1 MPPRPTTSSLAP
13 TSASFDAA
21 PGFSAGSDDQDE
33 RQIFA
38 SPMADVDP
46 ADLAALQGAVPVLDG
61 SADATPFAAAALRAR
76 AKPRAKRTNS
86 GLTWAIFGIV
96 LAASL
101 GLAAVFRAQVVRV
114 WPQSASAYVLV
125 GLAVNPTGL
134 VFEKI
139 KAVQVMQDGHAA
151 LRISGAIRN
160 IEDRPRDLPPV
171 RIALL
176 DPQGKTVMV
185 QIGRMDGVRIP
196 ARQSRYFSTVLVD
209 PPARARDM
217 NVTFDVEKPKVG
229 VRAH

>member
-1 MPPRPTTSSLAP
+1 MPQRSTTSSFAP
-13 TSASFDAA
+13 TSAAFDAA
-21 PGFSAGSDDQDE
+21 LGSNTSFDDQAE

-38 SPMADVDP
+38 NPMPDVDP
-46 ADLAALQGAVPVLDG
+46 ADLGSLEGAEPVLDG
-61 SADATPFAAAALRAR
+61 PSDAAPFAAAALRAR
-76 AKPRAKRTNS
+76 TRQRAKRTNS
-86 GLTWAIFGIV
+86 GLAWAMFGVV
-96 LAASL
+96 LAAFL
-101 GLAAVFRAQVVRV
+101 GLAAVFRAEVVRV
-114 WPQSASAYVLV
+114 WPQSASAYALV

-160 IEDRPRDLPPV
+160 IDDRPRDLPPV

-209 PPARARDM
+209 PPARAKDM
-217 NVTFDVEKPKVG
+217 NVTFDLEKPKPSA
-229 VRAH
+229 RAH